1 MKRRIALRSGLAVAA
16 AATLTAVTT
25 PVALGAENWCDADP
39 LQLVITSGGKIVPI
53 FITNGARSALR
64 IAQLLLAKI
73 THTTKSVDGGR
84 ATLVTVNVVVPNGLF
99 GAKFDTR
106 CIVSCGPLGTFEVYA
121 TTTGTSGQTMTTQF
135 KLPIG

>member
-53 FITNGARSALR
+53 FVTNGARSALR